1 MVTVTPW
8 NRPSLPDRRQTARG
22 GNDVRMSARSDVA
35 ELSSLRAQIEDLTL
49 RVVQI
54 SDGYRNTDDSAVT
67 GELDQAERSL
77 TNARR
82 ALERA
87 SATLADLDS

>member
-1 MVTVTPW
+1 
-8 NRPSLPDRRQTARG
+8 
-22 GNDVRMSARSDVA
+22 MSAQSDVA
-35 ELSSLRAQIEDLTL
+35 ELSSLRAQIEDLTR

-54 SDGYRNTDDSAVT
+54 SDGYRDTDHSAVT
-67 GELDQAERSL
+67 GELDQSERSL

-87 SATLADLDS
+87 SATLADLIP